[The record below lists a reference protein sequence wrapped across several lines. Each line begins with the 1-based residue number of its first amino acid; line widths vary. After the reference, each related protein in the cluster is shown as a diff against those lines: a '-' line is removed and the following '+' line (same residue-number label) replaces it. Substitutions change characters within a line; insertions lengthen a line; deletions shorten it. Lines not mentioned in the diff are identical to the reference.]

1 MYTVD
6 GGPVFRSA
14 FVLNEEKASEDLRGI
29 VKKKKR
35 KELEPYCEQ
44 FFALFRATYLQ
55 PKEKMAEANEYRRS
69 HIFFFPQ
76 FDSINERIYKTGI
89 K

>member
-14 FVLNEEKASEDLRGI
+14 FVLNEEKGVGGVAGI

-55 PKEKMAEANEYRRS
+55 PKEKYELYLLLS
-69 HIFFFPQ
+69 SFLIIH
-76 FDSINERIYKTGI
+76 SLCK
-89 K
+89 

>member
-1 MYTVD
+1 MYTVE

-14 FVLNEEKASEDLRGI
+14 FVLNEEMALRELQGI

-44 FFALFRATYLQ
+44 FFALFRENLLAT
-55 PKEKMAEANEYRRS
+55 KRE
-69 HIFFFPQ
+69 I
-76 FDSINERIYKTGI
+76 
-89 K
+89 

>member
-14 FVLNEEKASEDLRGI
+14 FVLNEEKGVGGVAGI

-44 FFALFRATYLQ
+44 FFALFRENLLAT
-55 PKEKMAEANEYRRS
+55 KRE
-69 HIFFFPQ
+69 I
-76 FDSINERIYKTGI
+76 
-89 K
+89 